1 VSKKRKLEEEEEVG
15 EVEVEKKAEQESDT
29 VHEEKIEG

>member
-15 EVEVEKKAEQESDT
+15 EAKIKTKAEPGSDA
-29 VHEEKIEG
+29 VHDEKAEG